1 MNTEKAQRH
10 NERMKRHKKIV
21 DEKIDNANI
30 EQGVVIV
37 ITGNGK
43 GKTTSALGTLL
54 RSLGHGQQCA
64 LVQFIKGQ
72 WDCGET
78 HFFADNNISHNKES
92 SKGTSETGNLVTY
105 TMNTGFTWNTQDF
118 DKDKLAAEEVWKQ
131 ALPLFSDPECNLI
144 VLDEITYMFKYKYLD
159 INDFITVLNNRP
171 RHQNVIITG
180 RAAPE
185 ELIEMADTVS
195 EIRPVKHAFNQGI
208 KAQEG
213 IEW

>member
-1 MNTEKAQRH
+1 MTTEKAQRH
-10 NERMKRHKKIV
+10 NERMKRQKKIV
-21 DEKIDNANI
+21 DAKIDKATI
-30 EQGVVIV
+30 ERGVLII

-54 RSLGHGQQCA
+54 RSLGHGHHCA

-78 HFFADNNISHNKES
+78 RFFSQPEFARAY
-92 SKGTSETGNLVTY
+92 NLTTY

-118 DKDKLAAEEVWKQ
+118 DQDKQAAEEVWKQ
-131 ALPLFSDPECNLI
+131 ALPLFRDPDCKLI
-144 VLDEITYMFKYKYLD
+144 VLDELTYMLKFKYLD
-159 INDFITVLNNRP
+159 INELLNTLKHRP
-171 RHQNVIITG
+171 EHQNVIITG
-180 RAAPE
+180 RGAPA
-185 ELIEMADTVS
+185 ELIKLADTVS
-195 EIRPVKHAFNQGI
+195 EIHPVKHAFNEGI